1 MSWFEVLVL
10 GLVGWW
16 CTARSGR
23 PRGGV
28 LCGASL
34 AILTAPS
41 EKCVVTGDTVV
52 SEIFRF
58 ALR

>member
-16 CTARSGR
+16 CAARSGR

-28 LCGASL
+28 VGRASL
-34 AILTAPS
+34 AILTAPG

-52 SEIFRF
+52 S
-58 ALR
+58 